1 MPGLVPERK
10 AALNSGLAA
19 TTNLTECLAID
30 QVALAKAV
38 LPLMGLGVAL
48 ESVLAAQEKVASRG
62 ISHQM
67 AAIGLAI
74 GEAVLDLPVRKAT
87 VARDGLRHHISDTVR
102 SWAAFAVTRADAGLG
117 LCARLDAARPYAAD
131 THFGVREWAWIAV
144 RPYVAADVQGAI
156 SILLAWTASSD
167 PNVRRFASESIR
179 PRGVWCEHITLL
191 KTHPEIAEPLL
202 EALKADDARYV
213 QDSVANW
220 LNDASK
226 TSPEWVCEL
235 CERWGRE
242 GVPATDRIVGRA
254 LRTLRKTGRVVS
266 DVKHQR

>member
-1 MPGLVPERK
+1 MSDLVPERK
-10 AALNSGLAA
+10 TALNSGMAA

-30 QVALAKAV
+30 QAALAKAV
-38 LPLMGLGVAL
+38 LPSMGLDVAL
-48 ESVLAAQEKVASRG
+48 ESVLAAQEKVSSKG

-74 GEAVLDLPVRKAT
+74 GNAVLNMPVRKAA
-87 VARDGLRHHISDTVR
+87 VAQDGLRHHISDTVR
-102 SWAAFAVTRADAGLG
+102 SWAAFAVTRADADLG
-117 LCARLDAARPYAAD
+117 LCTRLDAVRPYAAD

-144 RPYVAADVQGAI
+144 RPYVSADVQGAI

-167 PNVRRFASESIR
+167 PYVRRFASESIR

-191 KTHPEIAEPLL
+191 KTHPEIAERLL

-226 TSPEWVCEL
+226 TSPEWVSEL

-254 LRTLRKTGRVVS
+254 LRTLRKKGRVVS
-266 DVKHQR
+266 DVEPKR